1 MIIMANKNEKKVTKK
16 PKVNNIQKKVYSL
29 EELADLFGV
38 SYQKMSSL
46 YKIRGI
52 DKKEKLEYEEAFD
65 KFKNLA

>member
-1 MIIMANKNEKKVTKK
+1 MATKNEKKVVRKQKT
-16 PKVNNIQKKVYSL
+16 NNIQQKVYSL

-52 DKKEKLEYEEAFD
+52 DKEEKLEYDEAFD
-65 KFKNLA
+65 KFKNIA